1 MYGMFMVVVFVISI
15 IFATFGLLAGKTL
28 ESIFPKFDPNRG
40 KATIYLESMLQ
51 IGSIALVTYG
61 FRLLVG
67 YLTHKAFKTDKYGQ
81 ADKFAVL
88 VAAPTIFLLQSD
100 LKDKLK
106 FVFS

>member
-1 MYGMFMVVVFVISI
+1 MFMVVVFVISI
-15 IFATFGLLAGKTL
+15 VFATFGLLAGKTL
-28 ESIFPKFDPNRG
+28 QSIFPKLDTKHG
-40 KATIYLESMLQ
+40 KVRIYIESMLQ
-51 IGSIALVTYG
+51 IGSIALITYG

-67 YLTHKAFKTDKYGQ
+67 YLTHKLFKTDKYGQ

>member
-15 IFATFGLLAGKTL
+15 IFATFGLIAGKTL
-28 ESIFPKFDPNRG
+28 EGIFPKFDPKHG
-40 KATIYLESMLQ
+40 KTRIYLESMLQ
-51 IGSIALVTYG
+51 VGSIALVTYG

-67 YLTHKAFKTDKYGQ
+67 YLTHKTFKTDKYGQ

-88 VAAPTIFLLQSD
+88 VAAPTIFLLQDD
-100 LKDKLK
+100 LKNKLK